1 MTYKRAIGMAG
12 MLLAVTLAAAVG
24 IGCGDGETTGGQA
37 LARAE
42 TVDVT
47 YYYLPG

>member
-12 MLLAVTLAAAVG
+12 TLLTVALAAAGVA
-24 IGCGDGETTGGQA
+24 GCGGGETTGGQA
-37 LARAE
+37 LAKAE